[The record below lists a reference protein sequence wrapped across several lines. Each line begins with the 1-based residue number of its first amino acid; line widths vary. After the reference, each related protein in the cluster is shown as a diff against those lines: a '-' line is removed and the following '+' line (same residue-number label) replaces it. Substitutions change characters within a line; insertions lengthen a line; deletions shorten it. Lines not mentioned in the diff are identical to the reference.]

1 MKIAVV
7 GDYDQNRPSHL
18 ATSEA
23 IEKSALYLSQ
33 EVHVDWVP
41 TRPLESADEIGWLQE
56 FDGIWGAPGE
66 HHSSLGY
73 TNAIRVAREANLPY
87 LGT

>member
-7 GDYDQNRPSHL
+7 GDYDHDRPSHL

-23 IEKSALYLSQ
+23 IQKSAHQ
-33 EVHVDWVP
+33 IAAEVRVEWVP
-41 TRPLESADEIGWLQE
+41 TRLLETADGLALVREC
-56 FDGIWGAPGE
+56 DGIWGAPGD
-66 HHSSLGY
+66 HRSSLGY
-73 TNAIRVAREANLPY
+73 INAIQVAREEDLPY

>member
-7 GDYDQNRPSHL
+7 GDYDHDRPSHI

-23 IEKSALYLSQ
+23 IEKSAIHISA
-33 EVHVDWVP
+33 EVQVKWLP
-41 TRPLESADEIGWLQE
+41 TQPFESAEELSLLAE
-56 FDGIWGAPGE
+56 FDGIWGAPGT

-73 TNAIRVAREANLPY
+73 INAIRVAREAQIPY

>member
-7 GDYDQNRPSHL
+7 GDYDKNRPSHL

-23 IEKSALYLSQ
+23 IENSAFYLSQ
-33 EVHVDWVP
+33 QVDVEWVP
-41 TRPLESADEIGWLQE
+41 TRLLETATERSLLREC
-56 FDGIWGAPGE
+56 DGIWGAPGD
-66 HHSSLGY
+66 HQSSLGY
-73 TNAIRVAREANLPY
+73 INAIQVAREADLPY

>member
-7 GDYDQNRPSHL
+7 GDYDHDRPSHL

-23 IEKSALYLSQ
+23 IQKSAHQ
-33 EVHVDWVP
+33 IAAEVRVEWVP
-41 TRPLESADEIGWLQE
+41 TRLLEAAEGLE
-56 FDGIWGAPGE
+56 FLRECDGIWGAPGD
-66 HHSSLGY
+66 HRSSLGY
-73 TNAIRVAREANLPY
+73 INAIEVARDADIPY